1 MRAVVQRVREARV
14 EVEGQTVGQIGHG
27 LLVLL
32 GVGRGDSED
41 VARRMA
47 RKVAELRIFSDDQG
61 KFNLS
66 ALDLGGEIMV
76 VSQFTLYAYCRRGRR
91 PSFTE
96 AAPPEVALPL
106 VEAFVRELR
115 SMGLQVATGVF
126 QAHML
131 VELKNDGPVTVVL
144 DSRELFGLP

>member
-14 EVEGQTVGQIGHG
+14 EIEGQTVSQIGHG

-32 GVGRGDSED
+32 GVGRGDNED

-47 RKVAELRIFSDDQG
+47 RKVAELRIFSDAQG
-61 KFNLS
+61 KFNPS

-76 VSQFTLYAYCRRGRR
+76 VSQFTLYADCRRGRR

-106 VEAFVRELR
+106 IETFASELR
-115 SMGLQVATGVF
+115 HLGLRVATGVF